1 MAPRKTMKRK
11 AKSGNRKTHFSKWT
25 DFVKK
30 VYREMKQRN
39 PNAML
44 RDAMMEASKR
54 KREM

>member
-1 MAPRKTMKRK
+1 MKRK